1 MNLARIIDGH
11 PDDAV
16 ALISRGKP
24 TTYGALRDQVAAMR
38 GGLAGLGLEPGDRVA
53 LLCANNRWFVVSY
66 LAALGLGCVVVPL
79 NPLSP
84 AIEIRNQLATV
95 GARAVVVGPAGRAS
109 FDAVDRAEIPTV
121 EVVVAPGGVEVDGAA
136 ALEDL
141 LGSDPVPTLERDRS
155 DLAVLVFTAGTA
167 GSPKAAMLTH
177 GNLAS
182 NLEQVQL
189 LPERGLTPDDV
200 SLGVLPLFHI
210 FGLNVVLGLTLVAG
224 ASVVLV
230 ERFDPATAAE
240 TITGNGCTVVAGA
253 PPMWVVWSSM
263 PGLDPDTFASVRL
276 ALSGASKL
284 AEETAEVMQR
294 RFGLQILEGYGLT
307 EASPIVTSSAGGAPV
322 RAGSIGTPIP
332 GVELRLVDDGQD
344 ALLGDAG
351 EIWVRGPNVFAGY
364 WKDDEATASVLT
376 SDGWLRTGDMAVAD
390 HEGNLSIVDRAK
402 DLIIVSGFNVYP
414 AEVEAALLEHPG
426 VDGVAVV
433 GIESPYS
440 GETVKAYVVAA
451 PGVHLDEDEVIEHC
465 AHRLSRYKCPT
476 KVMFVDEIPQGL
488 GGKVLR
494 RELR

>member
-16 ALISRGKP
+16 AIISRGKP

-53 LLCANNRWFVVSY
+53 LLCANNRFFVVSY

-84 AIEIRNQLATV
+84 AIEIRHQLATV
-95 GARAVVVGPAGRAS
+95 GARAVVVGPAGRA
-109 FDAVDRAEIPTV
+109 ALTAIDRSEIPSV
-121 EVVVAPGGVEVDGAA
+121 EVLVAPGGVEVDGAA
-136 ALEDL
+136 VFEDL
-141 LGSDPVPTLERDRS
+141 LGSDPVPTVERDRS

-177 GNLAS
+177 GNLGS

-210 FGLNVVLGLTLVAG
+210 FGLNVVLGLSLVAG

-230 ERFDPATAAE
+230 ERFEPTTAAE
-240 TITGNGCTVVAGA
+240 TIKRHGCTVVAGA

-263 PGLDPDTFASVRL
+263 PGLAPDTFASVRL
-276 ALSGASKL
+276 AVSGASKL
-284 AEETAEVMQR
+284 AEETAEAMQR

-307 EASPIVTSSAGGAPV
+307 EASPIVTSSAGGAARP
-322 RAGSIGTPIP
+322 GSIGMPIP
-332 GVELRLVDDGQD
+332 GVEVRLVDDGED

-351 EIWVRGPNVFAGY
+351 EIWVRGPNVFPGY
-364 WKDDEATASVLT
+364 WEDDEATAGVLT
-376 SDGWLRTGDMAVAD
+376 PDGWLRTGDMAVVDGA
-390 HEGNLSIVDRAK
+390 GNLSIVDRAK

-426 VDGVAVV
+426 VEGVAVIGV
-433 GIESPYS
+433 ESPYS

-451 PGVHLDEDEVIEHC
+451 PGAHLDEDELIEHC
-465 AHRLSRYKCPT
+465 AQRLARYKCPT

-494 RELR
+494 RALR